1 MIKDFSRS
9 NIHPSIT
16 QIAAEDRSSRYARS
30 QSMRVLNSD
39 IKPEQDEGNESEP
52 EVKFK
57 NLQDSAKKSKVSR
70 IFNR

>member
-1 MIKDFSRS
+1 
-9 NIHPSIT
+9 
-16 QIAAEDRSSRYARS
+16 
-30 QSMRVLNSD
+30 MRVLNSD